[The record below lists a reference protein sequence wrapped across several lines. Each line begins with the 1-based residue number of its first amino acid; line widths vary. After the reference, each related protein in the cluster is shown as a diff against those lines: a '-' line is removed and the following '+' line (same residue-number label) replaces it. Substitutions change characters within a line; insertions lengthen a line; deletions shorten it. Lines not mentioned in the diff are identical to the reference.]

1 VQQASGLSVPAAPIS
16 PTPEDGLNVNRKWWR
31 SLLVVSVAAMLV
43 LAACSNND
51 GESPSEESDA
61 PASQGGEAVTGEIV
75 NIGSSTVEPIM
86 SIALEDFTA
95 ANPDVTYEV
104 DGPGTSDGFAIFCE
118 DGSDIAN
125 ASRPI
130 DEEEAAICADAG
142 IEYVEL
148 KIGIDGLSVIT
159 SPENSAVTCLGF
171 GDLYSLFGP
180 ESVGFEN
187 WSDADALAGEVGGDF
202 GELHAPYE
210 EASLDITAPGEES
223 GTYGSFIE
231 IALGDPAEARVEAG
245 AITEEEAETLRPD
258 YQASADDNV
267 IIENIGG
274 SPSSLGFVGFA
285 FADQNADSVKTL
297 EVDGGEGCVAPSAET
312 ISSGEYPIA
321 RDLFIYVN
329 KAHAEENA
337 AVVAFVDW
345 LLTDGIGSVEEAD
358 YIPLDDEA
366 LQETVTAWEG
376 R

>member
-1 VQQASGLSVPAAPIS
+1 M
-16 PTPEDGLNVNRKWWR
+16 NVNRKWWR
-31 SLLVVSVAAMLV
+31 SLLIVSVATMLV
-43 LAACSNND
+43 LAACSND
-51 GESPSEESDA
+51 AGDSGDESEPPAESQ
-61 PASQGGEAVTGEIV
+61 PAGEAVTGEII

-104 DGPGTSDGFAIFCE
+104 DGPGTGDGFAIFCE

-130 DEEEAAICADAG
+130 AEDEVALCEEAG

-148 KIGIDGLSVIT
+148 RIGIDGLSVIT
-159 SPENSAVTCLGF
+159 SPENTTLTCLGF

-187 WSDADALAGEVGGDF
+187 WSDADGLAAEVGGDF

-210 EASLDITAPGEES
+210 DASLDITAPGEES
-223 GTYGSFIE
+223 GTYSSFIE

-245 AITEEEAETLRPD
+245 AISEDEAETLRPD

-274 SPSSLGFVGFA
+274 SASSLGFVGFA
-285 FADQNADSVKTL
+285 FADQNSDTVATL
-297 EVDGGEGCVAPSAET
+297 EIDGGEGCVAPTPET
-312 ISSGEYPIA
+312 IASGDYPIS

-329 KAHAEENA
+329 TARAAENPA
-337 AVVAFVDW
+337 TVAFVDW
-345 LLTDGIGSVEEAD
+345 FLSDGIGSVEEAD
-358 YIPLDDEA
+358 YIPLDDAA